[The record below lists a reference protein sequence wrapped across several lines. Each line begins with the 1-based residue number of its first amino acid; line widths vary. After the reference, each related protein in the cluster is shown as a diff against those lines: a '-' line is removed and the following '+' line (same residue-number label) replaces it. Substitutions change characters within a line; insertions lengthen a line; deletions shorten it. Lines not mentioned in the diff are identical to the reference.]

1 MKQEF
6 EAVSIPPAGT
16 AGSGYL
22 TYAQKRRAFRD
33 WVYEHCCKG
42 RRMKTPVPRGRDY
55 DVKWTEPRCFGGD
68 LYPVRVL
75 DRRNPYSITPSILIE
90 AVSHTPYAGTAEYLD
105 SRQKVS
111 RPKDLGNTMTLNL
124 IHSLY
129 EPGERVREATDGD
142 PHELLLTD
150 EEMDT
155 GSMLLWQWME
165 DTAAALQAALN
176 VAGMTAKAESI
187 LIEPLTEN
195 EAVSDRRPLYMGVV
209 QVVLVGLNRQMPNP
223 EISALLD

>member
-1 MKQEF
+1 
-6 EAVSIPPAGT
+6 
-16 AGSGYL
+16 
-22 TYAQKRRAFRD
+22 
-33 WVYEHCCKG
+33 
-42 RRMKTPVPRGRDY
+42 
-55 DVKWTEPRCFGGD
+55 
-68 LYPVRVL
+68 
-75 DRRNPYSITPSILIE
+75 
-90 AVSHTPYAGTAEYLD
+90 
-105 SRQKVS
+105 
-111 RPKDLGNTMTLNL
+111 
-124 IHSLY
+124 
-129 EPGERVREATDGD
+129 
-142 PHELLLTD
+142 
-150 EEMDT
+150 MDT